1 MSYCYQQHYFQMS
14 NLQNQAILES
24 LFESALEELTND
36 NPLGFNAEELQF
48 SAECLAQE
56 RFEEELDDIH
66 FSILKESEGDFK
78 LSKEDKEEIHKLASK
93 RAIKRFEE
101 LA

>member
-1 MSYCYQQHYFQMS
+1 MS
-14 NLQNQAILES
+14 NSHNQAILES

-66 FSILKESEGDFK
+66 FCILQESEGDYK
-78 LSKEDKEEIHKLASK
+78 LSKEDKEEIHKLASNRARK
-93 RAIKRFEE
+93 R
-101 LA
+101 

>member
-24 LFESALEELTND
+24 LFESALEELTNN
-36 NPLGFNAEELQF
+36 NPLGLDADELQF

-56 RFEEELDDIH
+56 RFEE
-66 FSILKESEGDFK
+66 
-78 LSKEDKEEIHKLASK
+78 LA
-93 RAIKRFEE
+93 
-101 LA
+101 